1 MSESIVINLAE
12 RYQAAFGIN
21 AKGVSVNFAV
31 VNAQENEELELSNS
45 DYSVEY
51 YGDYNK
57 DSEKVIFQ
65 FDAQKLVF
73 TEMLSGD
80 DSNIYAPPLIMS
92 FSREKQLI
100 ETEPSGSDDFVVER
114 WSTSPWIIDIR
125 GVLID
130 VKNRQYPKDKIN
142 QLTRLFQFNDVVKV
156 VGEQFYAHEIDSI
169 YFTSVNVTPVEGF
182 QDTIQIN
189 LSAKSKKGV
198 FYTLLKPL

>member
-65 FDAQKLVF
+65 FDTQKMVF

>member
-65 FDAQKLVF
+65 FDTQKLVF